1 MKRIKDDEK
10 GSSQIRYMRRNKEK
24 KKRKASKERP
34 GQADEGGRREN
45 GETGW
50 PRAS

>member
-10 GSSQIRYMRRNKEK
+10 GSSQIRYMRRNKER
-24 KKRKASKERP
+24 KRKASKERP